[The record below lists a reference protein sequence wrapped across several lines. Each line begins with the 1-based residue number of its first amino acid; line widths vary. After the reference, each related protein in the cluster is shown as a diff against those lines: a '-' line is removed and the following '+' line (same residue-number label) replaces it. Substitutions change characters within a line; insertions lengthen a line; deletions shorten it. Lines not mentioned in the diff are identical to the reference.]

1 MWCGKCLSDLWTSSI
16 LLGSNSK
23 LPSAQI
29 LSWKSVSLIF
39 SKICL
44 LVHRHV
50 TKNMFLEQWTVFGKT
65 SVVIS
70 DALNSVKTS
79 TYCRGLLSVLQV
91 YFGIWKLWARGMYFI
106 NIFFSIIYIILHW
119 SFLRMHFIIVS
130 LFDVFFFCII
140 PQ

>member
-1 MWCGKCLSDLWTSSI
+1 MWCEKCLSDLWTSSI

-29 LSWKSVSLIF
+29 LSWKSLSLIC
-39 SKICL
+39 SKMCL
-44 LVHRHV
+44 HRHV
-50 TKNMFLEQWTVFGKT
+50 TRSKFLEQWTVFVKT

-91 YFGIWKLWARGMYFI
+91 YFGIWKLWARGMHLI
-106 NIFFSIIYIILHW
+106 KIFFSIIYIILYW
-119 SFLRMHFIIVS
+119 SFLRMHFTIVS
-130 LFDVFFFCII
+130 LFDVFFLCIMSL
-140 PQ
+140 